1 MKGRKK
7 MKTRIISILL
17 AVCLIFGLLPVG
29 VLAASATSGS
39 CGKNA
44 TWSYNAATKTLS
56 ISGSGDMTD
65 YETDPAMGIENA
77 PPWDD
82 YREEIEH
89 VIINEGITSI
99 GAEAFGFQY
108 TSNCYSNLSSVSIAP
123 TVTKI
128 GSCAFTNAEKLKSID
143 LPNVTSIGDAAF
155 NGTGIQSLMLPS
167 TLETFEYEDSR
178 GFLCCGNLQ
187 SITVDPGNQKY
198 RSVDGVLF
206 AGNKLLRYPAGKA
219 GNIYTVPS
227 GTTWIATSAFADN
240 ENITTISI
248 PSSVSKIDSL
258 AFEQYCCCIWTS

>member
-1 MKGRKK
+1 MEK
-7 MKTRIISILL
+7 RIISILL

-108 TSNCYSNLSSVSIAP
+108 TSFRDKSDNSRNPAISHNYVLHEAP
-123 TVTKI
+123 EHQS
-128 GSCAFTNAEKLKSID
+128 GS
-143 LPNVTSIGDAAF
+143 
-155 NGTGIQSLMLPS
+155 
-167 TLETFEYEDSR
+167 
-178 GFLCCGNLQ
+178 
-187 SITVDPGNQKY
+187 
-198 RSVDGVLF
+198 
-206 AGNKLLRYPAGKA
+206 LRVWPA
-219 GNIYTVPS
+219 
-227 GTTWIATSAFADN
+227 
-240 ENITTISI
+240 
-248 PSSVSKIDSL
+248 
-258 AFEQYCCCIWTS
+258 